1 MSLPK
6 KMRLRL
12 EREMYREVARENE
25 REANGTATRERVLTA
40 MEYIMKPGQ
49 TFNNEIFVVLTQ
61 MLGNEKPYKS
71 KYEIKAE
78 AMRRL
83 YAVEPESE
91 SDDTSDTIVV
101 DLDELD

>member
-6 KMRLRL
+6 KLRLRL
-12 EREMYREVARENE
+12 EREMYRDVARENE

-71 KYEIKAE
+71 KYEIK
-78 AMRRL
+78 
-83 YAVEPESE
+83 
-91 SDDTSDTIVV
+91 
-101 DLDELD
+101 